1 MRKDTWNRR
10 IRKKYE
16 QILVFKDLPLRVRVI
31 VVSPATKQMVINPT
45 ATQSD
50 FIKFI
55 FIKWLKENTWFT
67 KGIQTRTSHFYTLWV
82 RELYH
87 LLLMHEIWEFGNKTI
102 HKVIN
107 NNSHASIPHYYR
119 YNLRHVAWIR
129 VSLRELS
136 NFTIPNNLRIKTSR
150 APKILEI
157 YIHTWLVNSHLAS
170 QACMWA
176 NLT

>member
-1 MRKDTWNRR
+1 MRKDTWNGR

-82 RELYH
+82 RELCH
-87 LLLMHEIWEFGNKTI
+87 LLLIHEIWGFGNKTFY
-102 HKVIN
+102 KEKN
-107 NNSHASIPHYYR
+107 DNSHANILVYYR
-119 YNLRHVAWIR
+119 QYLRHTR
-129 VSLRELS
+129 MDQSL
-136 NFTIPNNLRIKTSR
+136 PHM
-150 APKILEI
+150 P
-157 YIHTWLVNSHLAS
+157 
-170 QACMWA
+170 C
-176 NLT
+176 